1 MTVIARFAPSPTGK
15 LHVGNIRAALF
26 SWLYAKKAGG
36 KYLLRLD
43 DTDTERSTEEFAK
56 AIETDLEWLG
66 LKHDIFARQSD
77 RIAEYESAAA
87 ALKEAGRLY
96 PCYETEAE
104 LDRKRKL
111 QLSQK
116 KPPVYDRAALKLT
129 EDERRALEA
138 EGRRPHWRF
147 KLDSEKTGFDD
158 LVQGH
163 VAVDAASLSDPV
175 LVREDGSFLYTLPS
189 VVDDIEFRITHVV
202 RGADHIT
209 NTGVQIQIARA
220 LGAEPPV
227 YAHFSLLQGPE
238 GRPLSKREDAAFSIE
253 ALREAGYEPMAINSL
268 LARLGTSDAHEALL
282 SLDELAAGFDIS
294 HLGRADIRFEP
305 AELDRMNASILHL
318 TPYEAAQ
325 PRLADS
331 GCDLGPAFWDA
342 VKPNLARFADVKEW
356 ARVVRGPITPVI
368 EDADFAAE
376 AAAELPAEP
385 WDIATWGLWT
395 EAVKGKTGRKGK
407 ALFMPLRLALTGLDH
422 GPELKNLLPLIGRER
437 AEARLRGVSH

>member
-56 AIETDLEWLG
+56 GIEADLEWLG

-77 RIAEYESAAA
+77 RIAEYESAVA

-96 PCYETEAE
+96 PCYETGAE
-104 LDRKRKL
+104 LERKRKL

-116 KPPVYDRAALKLT
+116 KPPVYDRAALRLT
-129 EDERRALEA
+129 EDEKRALEA

-209 NTGVQIQIARA
+209 NTGVQIQITRA
-220 LGAEPPV
+220 LGTEPPV

-253 ALREAGYEPMAINSL
+253 ALREAGYEPMALNSL
-268 LARLGTSDAHEALL
+268 LARLGTSDAIEPRLTL
-282 SLDELAAGFDIS
+282 EELADGFDIS
-294 HLGRADIRFEP
+294 HLGRADIRFDP
-305 AELDRMNASILHL
+305 ADLDKTNAALLHL
-318 TPYEAAQ
+318 TPYEGVIDRLDAAN
-325 PRLADS
+325 
-331 GCDLGPAFWDA
+331 CNLGKAFWDA
-342 VKPNLARFADVKEW
+342 VRPNLVRFADVKDW
-356 ARVVRGPITPVI
+356 ARVVQGPIAAVI
-368 EDADFAAE
+368 EDAGFTAE
-376 AAAELPAEP
+376 AASLLPEEP
-385 WDIATWGLWT
+385 WGTETWGLWT

-407 ALFMPLRLALTGLDH
+407 ALFMPLRLALTGLAH

-437 AEARLRGVSH
+437 AEARLRGVSL